1 VPFVPALRRSPNRFL
16 AAVLLL
22 SAELASGD
30 GGRRVALR
38 MAPGLSPGPELQRF
52 AGWAKRQGILLEVG
66 PESAPVSS
74 GAEAVFVSLLPA
86 SSSYRRRLERFPVRF
101 EQNGFVFDGRAYR
114 QPDDAMALADPGAS
128 GVTLVFGNGARTVL
142 RLAARAIF
150 RWEEESAD
158 YRVVSG
164 ELSKQGRFRRAGA
177 RLSIDRASDRDEI
190 ASREEFLRSLRSEED
205 QGVRWLFRE
214 SERGAA
220 GEWRPVLARFLE
232 GGGRLAAPLSVRLF
246 PDAAT
251 KARDTGSSRPADLA
265 REGRG
270 LRVDLDVSAPRQP
283 DQVTPVLAAA
293 AMAAA
298 EPKLAERPTL
308 LLALGAR
315 TCGRWWGRGVKE
327 FSAFLARAGAE
338 PSVEE
343 VLRAGG
349 EVSPVLAV
357 GAAAAWL
364 EAGGRLEGEETL
376 RKTLLEPESALTS
389 ALSRWRERADREKPT
404 APPRRPVPAGFLRG
418 ISYAMS
424 NELSGGYV
432 SPRSRATLERLAR
445 LSANSISVMPFAFSP
460 DAARPE
466 IDFVHRSP
474 RGETDEGTVRAVSD
488 ARALGLSALVKP
500 QIWLPGRVF
509 VGDVAM
515 GSERD
520 WKAWFAAY
528 RRFVVHHAIV
538 AEASGAAL
546 FCVGTELTR
555 TESRDREWRETIAAV
570 RLATGAAL
578 LYAANWASDADKVPF
593 WDALDLIG
601 IDFYDP
607 LSKDAAASDADLE
620 AGARRAAEPI
630 ARLSRR
636 FGKRAVFTEV
646 GYPPVSASWV
656 SPHDEDSGRPR
667 APEDA
672 ARAIAA
678 VFRALGG
685 EPWWKGAYWWKAFSD
700 GRDARPGETGF
711 NVLGT
716 PSERA
721 IAAGFAR
728 EAAQARER

>member
-1 VPFVPALRRSPNRFL
+1 MPALRSPPILLL
-16 AAVLLL
+16 ASLLLL
-22 SAELASGD
+22 SADFAAGS

-38 MAPGLSPGPELQRF
+38 VAPGLSPGPELERV
-52 AGWAKRQGILLEVG
+52 AGWARRQGILLEIG
-66 PESAPVSS
+66 PESAPVPP
-74 GAEAVFVSLLPA
+74 GAEAVFLSLLPA
-86 SSSYRRRLERFPVRF
+86 SSSYRRRLERFPVRL
-101 EQNGFVFDGRAYR
+101 ERNGFVFDGRAYR
-114 QPDDAMALADPGAS
+114 HPNDAMALADPGAA
-128 GVTLVFGNGARTVL
+128 GVSFVFGNGARAVL
-142 RLAARAIF
+142 RLSARAIF
-150 RWEEESAD
+150 RWEEQSAD

-164 ELSKQGRFRRAGA
+164 ELSKQGRFGRAGA
-177 RLSIDRASDRDEI
+177 SLSIDRASDRDEI
-190 ASREEFLRSLRSEED
+190 ASREEFLRSLRSEERD
-205 QGVRWLFRE
+205 GVRWLFRE

-220 GEWRPVLARFLE
+220 ALWRPVLAGFL
-232 GGGRLAAPLSVRLF
+232 GKGRLAAPLSVRLF
-246 PDAAT
+246 PDAET
-251 KARDTGSSRPADLA
+251 KARGTGSSRPADLA

-270 LRVDLDVSAPRQP
+270 LRVDLDVSSPRQP
-283 DQVTPVLAAA
+283 DLVTPVLAAA
-293 AMAAA
+293 ALAA
-298 EPKLAERPTL
+298 EEPRLAERPML

-315 TCGRWWGRGVKE
+315 ACGRWWGREVAG

-343 VLRAGG
+343 VLRDGG

-364 EAGGRLEGEETL
+364 EAGGRLEGERAL
-376 RKTLLEPESALTS
+376 RKKLLEPDGALAA
-389 ALSRWRERADREKPT
+389 ALHRWRERAHRENP
-404 APPRRPVPAGFLRG
+404 APPPRRTAPAGFLRG
-418 ISYAMS
+418 ISYAMA
-424 NELSGGYV
+424 NELSGGYA

-460 DAARPE
+460 EAARPE
-466 IDFVHRSP
+466 IDFVHRSA

-488 ARALGLSALVKP
+488 ARAVGLSALVKP

-515 GSERD
+515 GSEQD

-528 RRFVVHHAIV
+528 RRFIVHHAIV

-555 TESRDREWRETIAAV
+555 TEARDRDWRETIAAV
-570 RLATGAAL
+570 RLATGAPL
-578 LYAANWASDADKVPF
+578 LYAANWASDAEKVPF

-601 IDFYDP
+601 VDFYDP
-607 LSKDAAASDADLE
+607 LSKDPSASDADLE
-620 AGARRAAEPI
+620 AGARRAAEPV

-636 FGKRAVFTEV
+636 FGRPAVFAEV

-685 EPWWKGAYWWKAFSD
+685 EPWWKGAFWWKAFSD

-716 PSERA
+716 PSEKA

-728 EAAQARER
+728 EAAQGRARR